1 MLWITAVFFDDSEE
15 KQSESKVESPYSLID
30 ENTGET
36 SREIFLPE
44 NLYIIG
50 TMNTADR
57 SVGHIDYAI
66 RRRFAF
72 VEVLPNVLEDNTIVF
87 NKELF
92 EKVSALFINN
102 YNEYFKDSE
111 RNVILQPAKTLSSEF
126 RPEDVWLGHSYF
138 IQKKLED
145 DKLEPEDFRM
155 KIDYEIKP
163 ILMEYVKDG
172 ILVGRIG
179 EQKIEDYIKDL

>member
-1 MLWITAVFFDDSEE
+1 MIYALEYRGEE
-15 KQSESKVESPYSLID
+15 VESMYEVDGSQKLI
-30 ENTGET
+30 
-36 SREIFLPE
+36 LPP

-72 VEVLPNVLEDNTIVF
+72 VEVLPEKLNDEKIIFHEDWFKKVS
-87 NKELF
+87 ELF
-92 EKVSALFINN
+92 ITN
-102 YNEYFKDSE
+102 YDEYFADEE
-111 RNVILQPAKTLSSEF
+111 RKVILQPSKTLSSEF
-126 RPEDVWLGHSYF
+126 RPEDVWIGHSYF

-145 DKLEPEDFRM
+145 NKLEPEEFRM

-172 ILVGRIG
+172 VLVGNVG
-179 EQKIEDYIKDL
+179 EQKIEDYIKNL